1 MEKNLDNLISNT
13 VKNIKDIIDVDTV
26 IGSPM
31 HINDNVTIIPVCKM
45 TLGLI
50 SGGCDVGKDR
60 FRSAKIDNYAG
71 GSGTGLSY
79 TPIGILSVV
88 VDDVRYIPL
97 GDAIPYYDIVNKVEN
112 IVLNVIDKQEGKN
125 AKK

>member
-13 VKNIKDIIDVDTV
+13 IKNIKDIIDVDTI
-26 IGSPM
+26 IGTPM
-31 HINDNVTIIPVCKM
+31 KINDVVTIIPICKM

-50 SGGCDVGKDR
+50 SGGCDVGKDKIR
-60 FRSAKIDNYAG
+60 AAKIDNYAG

-88 VDDVRYIPL
+88 SEDVRYIPL
-97 GDAIPYYDIVNKVEN
+97 GDSVPYYDIVNKVEN
-112 IVLNVIDKQEGKN
+112 IVLSTMGRMDGKYDKK
-125 AKK
+125 